1 MSVGHLRL
9 VGLRKTFGQAI
20 AVDRVDLEVERGER
34 VALLGPSGCGKTTTL
49 NMLAGFLVPD
59 EGEIFLGAE
68 RITSQPP
75 HKRNTGMVFQQY
87 ALFPHLTV
95 WDNVAFGLRMRNVP
109 VTERKARIER
119 VLDRVRLGALKD
131 RFPQQL
137 SGGQQQRVAL
147 ARAIVLE
154 PTILLLDEPLSN
166 LDAKL
171 RQEMRTEML
180 QLLETVDITTILV
193 THDQEEALAL
203 ADRIVI
209 MNAGS
214 VEQIGTPSE
223 IFEDPQ
229 TAFVANFMGDP
240 NTLEGVVNE
249 CCKDIVK
256 CDVGCE
262 ALIDAT
268 ASRSGLKA
276 GDRVEVLVRAERVQL
291 SLKRPLDSNVLEV
304 EVENVIYLGN
314 NIRYLLRL
322 GRQTFAAVDQ
332 NRGNANLFQKG
343 QRLFAQWS
351 ARDTRAFPTARSRSG
366 QLEKVA

>member
-1 MSVGHLRL
+1 MPGYLRL
-9 VGLRKTFGQAI
+9 AGIRKAFGTAI
-20 AVDRVDLEVERGER
+20 AVDRVDLDVERGER

-49 NMLAGFLVPD
+49 NMLAGFLIPD
-59 EGEIFLGAE
+59 EGEIFLNAKK
-68 RITSQPP
+68 ITTLPA

-95 WDNVAFGLRMRNVP
+95 FENVAFGLRMRDVP
-109 VTERKARIER
+109 LTERNTRTEK
-119 VLDRVRLGALKD
+119 VLARVRLSSLKD
-131 RFPQQL
+131 RYPQQL

-147 ARAIVLE
+147 ARAIILE
-154 PTILLLDEPLSN
+154 PAVLLLDEPLSN

-171 RQEMRTEML
+171 RQEMRTELL

-209 MNAGS
+209 MNAGK

-223 IFEDPQ
+223 VFEDPQ

-240 NTLEGVVNE
+240 NTLTGTV
-249 CCKDIVK
+249 KDCTGETVY

-262 ALIDAT
+262 APITAT
-268 ASRSGLKA
+268 TNKSGLKK
-276 GDRVEVLVRAERVQL
+276 GDRIEVLVRAERVRL
-291 SLKRPLDSNVLEV
+291 SLTKPAESNVLEV

-314 NIRYLLRL
+314 SIRYLLTLRS
-322 GRQTFAAVDQ
+322 QKFAAVDQ
-332 NRGNANLFQKG
+332 NRGTSDLFQKG
-343 QRLFAQWS
+343 QKLFVVWS
-351 ARDTRAFPTARSRSG
+351 VRDTRAFPVVENGRSRT
-366 QLEKVA
+366 VT

>member
-1 MSVGHLRL
+1 MSSGHLRL
-9 VGLRKTFGQAI
+9 VGLRKTFGQTI
-20 AVDRVDLEVERGER
+20 AVDRVDLEVDRGER

-49 NMLAGFLVPD
+49 NMVAGFLVPD

-68 RITSQPP
+68 RITTLPS

-95 WDNVAFGLRMRNVP
+95 FDNVAFGLRMRNVP
-109 VTERKARIER
+109 TAERKARVER
-119 VLDRVRLGALKD
+119 VLDRVRLRALKD
-131 RFPQQL
+131 RYPQQL

-147 ARAIVLE
+147 ARAIILE
-154 PTILLLDEPLSN
+154 PAILLLDEPLSN

-180 QLLETVDITTILV
+180 QLLETVGITTILV

-209 MNAGS
+209 MNAGK
-214 VEQIGTPSE
+214 VEQIGTPSA

-229 TAFVANFMGDP
+229 TAFVANFMGNP
-240 NTLEGVVNE
+240 NTLDGVVKE
-249 CCKDIVK
+249 CCAELVK

-262 ALIDAT
+262 ALIDT
-268 ASRSGLKA
+268 TSSSGLKA

-291 SLKRPLDSNVLEV
+291 SLKRPSGSNVLEV
-304 EVENVIYLGN
+304 EVQNVIYLGN
-314 NIRYLLRL
+314 SVRYLLQL
-322 GRQTFAAVDQ
+322 GSQAFAAIDQ
-332 NRGNANLFQKG
+332 NRGNATLFRKG
-343 QRLFAQWS
+343 QKLFAQWS
-351 ARDTRAFPTARSRSG
+351 AKDTRAFPVAKSG